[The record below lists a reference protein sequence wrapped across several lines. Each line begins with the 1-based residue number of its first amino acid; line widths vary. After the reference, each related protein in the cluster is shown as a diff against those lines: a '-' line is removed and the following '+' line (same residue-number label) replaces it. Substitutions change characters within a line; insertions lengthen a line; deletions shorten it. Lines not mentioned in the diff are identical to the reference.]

1 MHVGSCLRSQRQH
14 VEPIGLG
21 ERRVISP
28 VTNRGDCIGLPEAT
42 LQNAGDTVL
51 ALVVRRWP
59 SHVRA

>member
-14 VEPIGLG
+14 VEPVGLG

-51 ALVVRRWP
+51 ALVVRR
-59 SHVRA
+59 